1 MYKHILLAVL
11 IGLVS
16 AENHIVAS
24 YNGAA
29 TPVDVTSIFT
39 MSYMYEFDIYY
50 GTGYTGG
57 PYTASD
63 APTAGYNYEKYFL
76 LFNSFARAG
85 FTVEFFGIY
94 EYSFKGYAEP
104 WT

>member
-11 IGLVS
+11 IGMVS

-24 YNGAA
+24 YNGMA
-29 TPVDVTSIFT
+29 TPVAVSNLFSF
-39 MSYMYEFDIYY
+39 SYMYEFDVFY

-63 APTAGYNYEKYFL
+63 APSAGYSYEKYFL

-85 FTVEFFGIY
+85 VTLEFFGIY
-94 EYSFKGYAEP
+94 
-104 WT
+104 